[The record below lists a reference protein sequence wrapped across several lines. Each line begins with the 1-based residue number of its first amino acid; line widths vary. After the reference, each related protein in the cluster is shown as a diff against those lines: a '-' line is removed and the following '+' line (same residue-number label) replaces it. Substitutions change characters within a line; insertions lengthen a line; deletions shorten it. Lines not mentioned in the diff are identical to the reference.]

1 MKLWLAIVLLT
12 LPILTL
18 GQDEPAEQGEVVE
31 AVNNTEVEEAPITW
45 VDDSHAY
52 ATNKTQALT
61 QWMDNFFGD
70 PVNDL
75 EQAESFLRLQLIDDW
90 EQEDGHDFKVR
101 LRGKVQLPKVSKRL
115 NLVFSGEENEGLDEE
130 EAKQEDTVSLQ
141 YNVTDGE
148 TSRFDLTVG
157 WASSNVRPGVRYR
170 NEGAMG
176 DSSSYRFLE
185 RLQWEDGEGI
195 FSTTQLDLYRA
206 LDNNDLIRWSNRIKY
221 GEDTDGIEWRSKL
234 SLSQRYLMDTK
245 RPIATN
251 AFLAINGVTQDD
263 KFTKNYKM
271 GFLFRRQIYRDFLF
285 IELEPAINYR
295 RREFED
301 ERDIVWGLVVRLEIA
316 LEKDLRRIRKS
327 DSE

>member
-1 MKLWLAIVLLT
+1 MKLWIIAALLGAPVMALA
-12 LPILTL
+12 
-18 GQDEPAEQGEVVE
+18 QDKANETEDQG
-31 AVNNTEVEEAPITW
+31 ITW
-45 VDDSHAY
+45 VDDSHTY

-70 PVNDL
+70 PLNDL

-90 EQEDGHDFKVR
+90 EQEDGHGFKVR
-101 LRGKVQLPKVSKRL
+101 LRGKVQLPKISKRL
-115 NLVFSGEENEGLDEE
+115 NLVFAGEEAEGLDEE
-130 EAKQEDTVSLQ
+130 EAKQEDAISLQ
-141 YNVTDGE
+141 YNVADGE
-148 TSRFDLTVG
+148 KSRFDLTLG

-170 NEGAMG
+170 NEGTMG
-176 DSSSYRFLE
+176 QHSSYRFLE
-185 RLQWEDGEGI
+185 RVQWEDGEGF

-206 LDNNDLIRWSNRIKY
+206 LDNNDLLRWSNRIKY
-221 GEDTDGIEWRSKL
+221 GEDTDGMEWRSKL
-234 SLSQRYLMDTK
+234 SLSQRYLLDTK

-263 KFTKNYKM
+263 KFTKNYKL

-301 ERDIVWGLVVRLEIA
+301 ERDLVWGLVVRLEVA
-316 LEKDLRRIRKS
+316 LEKDLRRVRKS

>member
-1 MKLWLAIVLLT
+1 MKLWLAIVLLA
-12 LPILTL
+12 LPGLTL
-18 GQDEPAEQGEVVE
+18 GQDNIIEQDEVDE
-31 AVNNTEVEEAPITW
+31 AVGAEIEEEPITW
-45 VDDSHAY
+45 VDNSHVY

-70 PVNDL
+70 PLNDL

-101 LRGKVQLPKVSKRL
+101 LRGKVQLPKISKRL
-115 NLVFSGEENEGLDEE
+115 NLVFSGEENDDLDEE
-130 EAKQEDTVSLQ
+130 ERQQEDAVSLQ
-141 YNVTDGE
+141 YNITDGKK
-148 TSRFDLTVG
+148 SRFDLTLG

-176 DSSSYRFLE
+176 DTSSYRFLE
-185 RLQWEDGEGI
+185 RVQWEDGEGF

-221 GEDTDGIEWRSKL
+221 GEDTDGTEWRSKL

-251 AFLAINGVTQDD
+251 AFLAINGVTQDN
-263 KFTKNYKM
+263 KFTKNYKI

-295 RREFED
+295 RREFEE
-301 ERDIVWGLVVRLEIA
+301 ERDVVWGLVVRLEVA